1 MNDNNSIEKQGDIMT
16 KEKFLVYHQRFLELL
31 KEFKNSGMSIKEI
44 YKMLKTEEMK
54 LKAQIGEG

>member
-44 YKMLKTEEMK
+44 YKMLKTE
-54 LKAQIGEG
+54 